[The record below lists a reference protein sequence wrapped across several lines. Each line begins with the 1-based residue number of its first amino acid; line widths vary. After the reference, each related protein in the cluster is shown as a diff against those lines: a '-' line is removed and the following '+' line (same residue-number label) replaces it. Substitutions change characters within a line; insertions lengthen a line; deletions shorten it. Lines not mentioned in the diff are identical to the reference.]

1 MLGSKRRYPLL
12 IPISCD
18 HWCQARFIWDRS
30 GISHGRFRL
39 KSFIHWDAPGEGGY
53 PLDRHDRVIAVIGKA
68 KATLATLRGWAFA
81 ITAITRD
88 GGDHGDPFP
97 RVILEG

>member
-1 MLGSKRRYPLL
+1 
-12 IPISCD
+12 
-18 HWCQARFIWDRS
+18 
-30 GISHGRFRL
+30 
-39 KSFIHWDAPGEGGY
+39 
-53 PLDRHDRVIAVIGKA
+53 VIAVIGKA

-97 RVILEG
+97 GVILKG